1 MAEPHITVLSGSD
14 LEFIHQRTVEVLQE
28 VGVRFQS
35 AHARS
40 VLTAAGCICAGD
52 DIVRIPRDLV
62 EWALGKLQ
70 RDVLLAGRDPRYDA
84 LLDGS
89 RTYATIAGICPYVL
103 DMDSG
108 LYRVPREQDLADI
121 TRAADAL
128 DACGI
133 VWYSVSPTEGVAPKM
148 VDVAAVACMLANTGK
163 HVQAQVQRPAEVP
176 YVLEMLEACAPP
188 ESTPVEAVP
197 AGAAAVERPAGAAA
211 SPGRRPFFSVIYCP
225 IAPLQHEGPALEAA
239 MALAEERVPI
249 DIFSLGL
256 AGATAPVS
264 LAGTM
269 IQTNCDVLSA
279 VVLFQ
284 LIAEGCPL
292 IYSANA
298 GTMDMRTSR
307 FAAAG
312 PEAALMNVAQTELV
326 HSYGMPALSV
336 GHVSDSST
344 LDFRGG
350 LEDMGMS
357 MATRLA
363 RPDIMTGLGT
373 VEAGQ
378 AVSLLKL
385 VLDADLSG
393 YLDRVLRGIAVD
405 DDHAAIAS
413 IAAVGPGG
421 HYLGRKETRQGIRG
435 GEHWVPRLL
444 ARDSYPDRERG
455 APGALER
462 ARAEVDRILAEHD
475 PLPLPSGA
483 ADKLADILTRAEAEL
498 PEA

>member
-1 MAEPHITVLSGSD
+1 MAEPHITMLSGSD
-14 LEFIHQRTVEVLQE
+14 LEFIHERTLEVLE
-28 VGVRFQS
+28 KVGVRFQS
-35 AHARS
+35 ARART
-40 VLTAAGCICAGD
+40 VLAAAGCVVDAAD
-52 DIVRIPRDLV
+52 ERVRFPRDLV

-70 RDVLLAGRDPRYDA
+70 RDVLLAGRDPRHDA

-89 RTYATIAGICPYVL
+89 RTFATIAGICPHVV
-103 DMDSG
+103 DVDTG
-108 LYRVPREQDLADI
+108 LYRLPREQDLADI
-121 TRAADAL
+121 TRVADAL

-133 VWYSVSPTEGVAPKM
+133 VWYSVSPTEGVAAKM
-148 VDVAAVACMLANTGK
+148 VDVVATARMLANTGK
-163 HVQAQVQRPAEVP
+163 HIQAQVQRPAEVP
-176 YVLEMLEACAPP
+176 FVLEMLEACAPA
-188 ESTPVEAVP
+188 SAAP
-197 AGAAAVERPAGAAA
+197 AGTAQRAGAKGA
-211 SPGRRPFFSVIYCP
+211 SAEASSSRRRPFFSVIYCP
-225 IAPLQHEGPALEAA
+225 IAPLQHEAPALEAA

-256 AGATAPVS
+256 AGATAPVT

-284 LIAEGCPL
+284 QVAEGCPL

-298 GTMDMRTSR
+298 GIMDMRTSR
-307 FAAAG
+307 FAAAS

-393 YLDRVLRGIAVD
+393 YLDRVLTGIAVD
-405 DDHAAIAS
+405 EDHAATVS
-413 IAAVGPGG
+413 IADVGPGG
-421 HYLGRKETRQGIRG
+421 HYLARKETRRG
-435 GEHWVPRLL
+435 VRSGEHWVPRLL
-444 ARDSYPDRERG
+444 NRDPYSDRERG

-462 ARAEVDRILAEHD
+462 ARDEVDRILAEHD
-475 PLPLPSGA
+475 PLPLPPGGA
-483 ADKLADILTRAEAEL
+483 GKLADILARAEVEL

>member
-1 MAEPHITVLSGSD
+1 
-14 LEFIHQRTVEVLQE
+14 
-28 VGVRFQS
+28 
-35 AHARS
+35 
-40 VLTAAGCICAGD
+40 
-52 DIVRIPRDLV
+52 
-62 EWALGKLQ
+62 
-70 RDVLLAGRDPRYDA
+70 
-84 LLDGS
+84 
-89 RTYATIAGICPYVL
+89 
-103 DMDSG
+103 
-108 LYRVPREQDLADI
+108 
-121 TRAADAL
+121 
-128 DACGI
+128 
-133 VWYSVSPTEGVAPKM
+133 
-148 VDVAAVACMLANTGK
+148 MLANTGK
-163 HVQAQVQRPAEVP
+163 HIQAQVQRPGEVP
-176 YVLEMLEACAPP
+176 FVLEMLEACAPA
-188 ESTPVEAVP
+188 EA
-197 AGAAAVERPAGAAA
+197 G
-211 SPGRRPFFSVIYCP
+211 SPRRPFFSAIYCP
-225 IAPLQHEGPALEAA
+225 VAPLQHEALALEAA

-256 AGATAPVS
+256 AGATAPVT

-284 LIAEGCPL
+284 LVAEGCPL

-298 GTMDMRTSR
+298 GIMDMRTSR
-307 FAAAG
+307 FAAAS

-393 YLDRVLRGIAVD
+393 YLDRWLSGIAVD
-405 DDHAAIAS
+405 EDHAAIAS
-413 IAAVGPGG
+413 IAGVGPGG
-421 HYLGRKETRQGIRG
+421 HYLARKETRRGIRG

-444 ARDSYPDRERG
+444 SRDPYPDRERG

-462 ARAEVDRILAEHD
+462 ARDEVDRILAEHD
-475 PLPLPSGA
+475 PPPLPPGA
-483 ADKLADILTRAEAEL
+483 AGKLADILARAEAEL

>member
-1 MAEPHITVLSGSD
+1 MPEPSIKLLSASELEYTHERTLDVL
-14 LEFIHQRTVEVLQE
+14 ET
-28 VGVRFQS
+28 VGVRFDS
-35 AHARS
+35 ARARS
-40 VLTAAGCICAGD
+40 VLAAAGCGVDAAGG
-52 DIVRIPRDLV
+52 RIRLPRDLV
-62 EWALGKLQ
+62 EWGLGKLQ
-70 RDVLLAGRDPRYDA
+70 REVLLAGRDPRHDA
-84 LLDGS
+84 LLDGR
-89 RTYATIAGICPYVL
+89 RTFATIAGICPHVVDL
-103 DMDSG
+103 DTG
-108 LYRVPREQDLADI
+108 LYRLPREQDLADI
-121 TRAADAL
+121 TRVADAL
-128 DACGI
+128 EACGI
-133 VWYSVSPTEGVAPKM
+133 VWYSVSPTDGVAAKM
-148 VDVAAVACMLANTGK
+148 VDVLAASCLLTNTGK

-176 YVLEMLEACAPP
+176 FVLEMLEACAP
-188 ESTPVEAVP
+188 
-197 AGAAAVERPAGAAA
+197 AAAATD
-211 SPGRRPFFSVIYCP
+211 RRPFFSAIYCP
-225 IAPLQHEGPALEAA
+225 IAPLQHETAALDAA

-256 AGATAPVS
+256 SGATAPVS
-264 LAGTM
+264 LLGTI

-284 LIAEGCPL
+284 LVAEGCPL

-298 GTMDMRTSR
+298 GIMDMRTSR
-307 FAAAG
+307 FAAAT

-326 HSYGMPALSV
+326 HAYGMPALSV

-350 LEDMGMS
+350 LEDMGMA

-393 YLDRVLRGIAVD
+393 YLDRVLRGITVD
-405 DDHAAIAS
+405 EEHAAVAS
-413 IAAVGPGG
+413 IADVGPGG
-421 HYLGRKETRQGIRG
+421 HYLGRKETRRGVRG

-444 ARDSYPDRERG
+444 DRDPYSDRERG

-462 ARAEVDRILAEHD
+462 ARDKVDRILAEHD
-475 PLPLPSGA
+475 PLPLPDGA
-483 ADKLADILTRAEAEL
+483 AEKLADILARAEAEL
-498 PEA
+498 PEI